1 MLRLPDGVFFL
12 GDSKLGSR
20 LYVRPVY
27 GPLFEALLTEK
38 SVNSKRLFVITGTAG
53 IGKSF
58 FLLYALWRFAVMAAP
73 PPRHHFRALCGPTR
87 PWPRVP
93 VLPAALAQ
101 APSRVHGRPR
111 RLPYGGAPGPADVV
125 GWPLLGQAAY
135 AAALRVGVQAL
146 RVWGHPDEVGSGPG
160 VGSP

>member
-1 MLRLPDGVFFL
+1 MQAFWAELPAARLEGAVLRLPDGVFFL

-73 PPRHHFRALCGPTR
+73 PPAIIFERFVDPHDRGLAYLCF
-87 PWPRVP
+87 
-93 VLPAALAQ
+93 
-101 APSRVHGRPR
+101 RPR
-111 RLPYGGAPGPADVV
+111 SPKLLPVCMGGRADFLMEELQDPRT
-125 GWPLLGQAAY
+125 W
-135 AAALRVGVQAL
+135 
-146 RVWGHPDEVGSGPG
+146 
-160 VGSP
+160 

>member
-73 PPRHHFRALCGPTR
+73 PPPSFSSALWTHATVASRTCASGRARPSSFPCAWAAAQTSLWRSSRTR
-87 PWPRVP
+87 GRGR
-93 VLPAALAQ
+93 LAPAGASGL
-101 APSRVHGRPR
+101 R
-111 RLPYGGAPGPADVV
+111 RGAPGGRASP
-125 GWPLLGQAAY
+125 Q
-135 AAALRVGVQAL
+135 
-146 RVWGHPDEVGSGPG
+146 G